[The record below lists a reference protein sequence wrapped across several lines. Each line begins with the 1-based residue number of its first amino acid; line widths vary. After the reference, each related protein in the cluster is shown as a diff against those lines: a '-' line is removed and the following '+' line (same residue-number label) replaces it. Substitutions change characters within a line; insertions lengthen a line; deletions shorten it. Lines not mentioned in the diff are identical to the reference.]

1 MDAIYKSPVWKL
13 KLKAIEVCTFF
24 SQFFNYFFKFFP
36 QDFMLKYKK
45 SRTAHNFQHFIY
57 SSLIF
62 ETGFISLYSI
72 GDDKLNINNNN
83 QL

>member
-1 MDAIYKSPVWKL
+1 
-13 KLKAIEVCTFF
+13 
-24 SQFFNYFFKFFP
+24 
-36 QDFMLKYKK
+36 MLKYKK

-72 GDDKLNINNNN
+72 GDDQLNINNNN